1 MILGL
6 ALALVLSGS
15 LALGEAPACEA
26 QGTRTFGP
34 PMPYEDPGACPFEG
48 CAYREWTAR
57 GAVTVLSA
65 RRAGAPG
72 AFTVK
77 KNERVTALTGVVV
90 TQVPGRVE
98 FRKAVDLSTSS
109 GTLHIEPGQSLY
121 LLTYRGEGFTK
132 AWFGGRLYDDVD
144 GGTAFFGDRCG
155 QLPDACDGRVVYAPR
170 AVWWVQLRNSRG
182 QTGWINEPEKFD
194 GKDRLCR

>member
-6 ALALVLSGS
+6 ALALVLSGGV
-15 LALGEAPACEA
+15 LRAEAPACNA
-26 QGTRTFGP
+26 QDARTFGP

-72 AFTVK
+72 AFTVMTG
-77 KNERVTALTGVVV
+77 ERVTALTGVVV

-109 GTLHIEPGQSLY
+109 GTLHVGPGQSLY

-132 AWFGGRLYDDVD
+132 AWFGGRIYDDVD
-144 GGTAFFGDRCG
+144 GGKAFFGYRCEH
-155 QLPDACDGRVVYAPR
+155 QPDACDGRLVHAPKTM
-170 AVWWVQLRNSRG
+170 WWVQIRNSRG
-182 QTGWINEPEKFD
+182 QTGWIYEPEKFD
-194 GKDRLCR
+194 GKDRLGR